1 MWQALLSPLTNLIGQ
16 VIKNRAEEKNAVHN
30 AKMEVIKNTASWEQL
45 MASASATSWKD
56 EWFTLLLSAPV
67 VALMWGI
74 SMNDVEI
81 LDRIGIAFGELN
93 MLPDWYQYLLFMA
106 VSASFGI
113 RGADKLLALK
123 GKKD

>member
-1 MWQALLSPLTNLIGQ
+1 MWQALISPITDLLGQ
-16 VIKNRAEEKNAVHN
+16 ALKNRAEEKKAIHN
-30 AKMEVIKNTASWEQL
+30 AKMEVIKTTSSWEQL
-45 MASASATSWKD
+45 MAEASATSWKD

-81 LDRIGIAFGELN
+81 LDRIGIAFEELN
-93 MLPDWYQYLLFMA
+93 RLPDWYQYLLFMA

-123 GKKD
+123 GKK

>member
-1 MWQALLSPLTNLIGQ
+1 MWQALLSPITTLLGQ
-16 VIKNRAEEKNAVHN
+16 VLKNKAEEKSAIHE
-30 AKMEVIKNTASWEQL
+30 AKLEVIRNTASWEHL

-56 EWFTLLLSAPV
+56 EWFTLLLSAPI

-74 SMNDVEI
+74 GMNDLEV
-81 LDRIGIAFGELN
+81 LDRIGLAFEELN
-93 MLPDWYQYLLFMA
+93 RLPDWYQYLLFMA

-123 GKKD
+123 GSK

>member
-1 MWQALLSPLTNLIGQ
+1 MWQALISPITSLLGQ
-16 VIKNRAEEKNAVHN
+16 LLKNKSEEKSAIHK
-30 AKMEVIKNTASWEQL
+30 AKLEVIRNTASWEQL

-56 EWFTLLLSAPV
+56 EWFTLLLSAPI

-74 SMNDVEI
+74 GMNDLEV
-81 LDRIGIAFGELN
+81 LDRIGLAFSELN
-93 MLPDWYQYLLFMA
+93 RLPDWYQYLLFMA

-123 GKKD
+123 GKK

>member
-1 MWQALLSPLTNLIGQ
+1 MWTALIGPIAGLAQ
-16 VIKNRAEEKNAVHN
+16 NWINNRHEQSQAKHV
-30 AKMEVIKNTASWEQL
+30 AKMEVIKNTATWEQE
-45 MASASATSWKD
+45 MAAASATSWKD

-74 SMNDVEI
+74 GMNDIEI
-81 LDRIGIAFGELN
+81 IDRIGLAFEELN
-93 MLPDWYQYLLFMA
+93 RLPDWYQYLLFMA

-123 GKKD
+123 GKK

>member
-1 MWQALLSPLTNLIGQ
+1 MWQALISPIAELLGTAL
-16 VIKNRAEEKNAVHN
+16 KNRAAEKTAIHE

-93 MLPDWYQYLLFMA
+93 MLPDWFQYLLVMA

>member
-1 MWQALLSPLTNLIGQ
+1 MWQALISPLTNLIGQ
-16 VIKNRAEEKNAVHN
+16 VIKNRAEEKNAIHN

-74 SMNDVEI
+74 GMND
-81 LDRIGIAFGELN
+81 LDIINRIGIAFTELDR
-93 MLPDWYQYLLFMA
+93 LPDWYQYLLFMA

-123 GKKD
+123 GKK